1 MDDPIEILITLP
13 FTDGLMKKITD
24 VSPRLVLE
32 KLIARKVEDVSDE
45 IWKRVEVLY
54 TNRVLPKPEQAPHLR
69 WIQFHWAGLTM
80 PSMSPSCTVMG

>member
-32 KLIARKVEDVSDE
+32 KFIARKVEDVSDE
-45 IWKRVEVLY
+45 IWKRGEGLY
-54 TNRVLPKPEQAPHLR
+54 TNRVVPTPEEAPHLR
-69 WIQFHWAGLTM
+69 WTGMWR
-80 PSMSPSCTVMG
+80 TV